1 MRNKRKKEI
10 KKRRTKKTKKTKKKK
25 KRKSQR
31 KRVIA
36 MKVIEFLKESIFPVY
51 HYRLKRI
58 KLKIIEIIK

>member
-10 KKRRTKKTKKTKKKK
+10 KKRRTKKTK

-58 KLKIIEIIK
+58 KLKIIEII